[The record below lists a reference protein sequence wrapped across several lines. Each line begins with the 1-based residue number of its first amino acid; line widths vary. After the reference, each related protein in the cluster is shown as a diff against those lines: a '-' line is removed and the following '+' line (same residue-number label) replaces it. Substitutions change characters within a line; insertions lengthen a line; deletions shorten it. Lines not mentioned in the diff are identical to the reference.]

1 MWIQCWPFSQR
12 NLITSVVVCS
22 WCSNTHCCTHDA
34 AGEVRTGKLIEL
46 LLLAMGLSFNTIC
59 DQICG
64 SIGWCPNFAT
74 EICILSR
81 RVPEIFTSKGMFK
94 FKSLGWFL
102 RKYLLVQVIIVS
114 TSFPVYIHQFFPHN
128 TIGISLY
135 HQHMVVLSPSSLP
148 QFPKDA
154 SQCADAGTAGTA
166 RLRHDAV
173 RVEDNGTMGQCPAGS
188 PRSPSWGMVS
198 VGLPWSTTFHEFY
211 ISIYTLY
218 LYIIHNRIFYFCS
231 IFSRKMDRTGYL
243 TSLPELR
250 KVNWIPSKPVVAP
263 LWASKVSLVVGSK
276 VSVKQ
281 KRTWAAAWGKSGN
294 GAAYRNLWP
303 FNGEYEYQPVD

>member
-1 MWIQCWPFSQR
+1 MATPFSQR

-102 RKYLLVQVIIVS
+102 RKIS
-114 TSFPVYIHQFFPHN
+114 TSTGDHCIYL
-128 TIGISLY
+128 ISCIY
-135 HQHMVVLSPSSLP
+135 SPVLSP
-148 QFPKDA
+148 
-154 SQCADAGTAGTA
+154 
-166 RLRHDAV
+166 
-173 RVEDNGTMGQCPAGS
+173 
-188 PRSPSWGMVS
+188 
-198 VGLPWSTTFHEFY
+198 
-211 ISIYTLY
+211 
-218 LYIIHNRIFYFCS
+218 
-231 IFSRKMDRTGYL
+231 
-243 TSLPELR
+243 
-250 KVNWIPSKPVVAP
+250 
-263 LWASKVSLVVGSK
+263 
-276 VSVKQ
+276 
-281 KRTWAAAWGKSGN
+281 
-294 GAAYRNLWP
+294 
-303 FNGEYEYQPVD
+303 